1 MENIALIDVDSKIP
15 NIALMKLS
23 AWHKARGDKVGWWC
37 GQLFNGYYDKAYAS
51 KIFDF
56 SQMPEGMPENVEIG
70 GSGYDLKKSLPPAI
84 ERLCPDYDLYP
95 DCDYSLGFLTRGC
108 SRKCPYCIVPQK
120 EGSIKIHQKWETF
133 RNPNGKYW
141 VFLDNNILAFKGA
154 ADILAGIIEDKLEID
169 FNQGM
174 DIRLVTPSIAGLL
187 SRIKWKRFLRFAFDR
202 ICLEESIPG
211 KVEILERSGIKSHR
225 LLFYVLIGYDT
236 SPEEDLY
243 RVEMLREMKI
253 DPFVM
258 PYDKSDPYQKNFS
271 RWVNRK
277 AIFKSVKWEDYS
289 NKQKTRK
296 R

>member
-1 MENIALIDVDSKIP
+1 M
-15 NIALMKLS
+15 
-23 AWHKARGDKVGWWC
+23 
-37 GQLFNGYYDKAYAS
+37 
-51 KIFDF
+51 
-56 SQMPEGMPENVEIG
+56 
-70 GSGYDLKKSLPPAI
+70 
-84 ERLCPDYDLYP
+84 
-95 DCDYSLGFLTRGC
+95 
-108 SRKCPYCIVPQK
+108 
-120 EGSIKIHQKWETF
+120 
-133 RNPNGKYW
+133 
-141 VFLDNNILAFKGA
+141 
-154 ADILAGIIEDKLEID
+154 
-169 FNQGM
+169 
-174 DIRLVTPSIAGLL
+174 VTPSIAGLL

-271 RWVNRK
+271 RWVNHK

>member
-70 GSGYDLKKSLPPAI
+70 GSGYDLKKRLPPAI

-95 DCDYSLGFLTRGC
+95 DCDYSIQRFHVGC
-108 SRKCPYCIVPQK
+108 IRKCDFCIVNQK
-120 EGSIKIHQKWETF
+120 EGNIKPVKPMEL
-133 RNPNGKYW
+133 NPKGKYIR
-141 VFLDNNILAFKGA
+141 VIDNNFFSNPRWKDAIKYLQDKKQPICFDGIDARILTEEHARALNSFK
-154 ADILAGIIEDKLEID
+154 LYK
-169 FNQGM
+169 
-174 DIRLVTPSIAGLL
+174 
-187 SRIKWKRFLRFAFDR
+187 RIHMAWDNPDDH
-202 ICLEESIPG
+202 INWGQITTW
-211 KVEILERSGIKSHR
+211 IKAYKIMV
-225 LLFYVLIGYDT
+225 YVLIGYNST
-236 SPEEDLY
+236 EEEDLY

-258 PYDKSDPYQKNFS
+258 PYDKSDPYQRKFA